1 MGSDALKFGANELAE
16 HLKYLFKG
24 FLIHGHV
31 SKIFA
36 FCVLIPLIKNNKNS
50 KSCSNNYRLIAISS
64 LIMKLLDH
72 IILHLFK
79 YSFLSNNLQ
88 FGFQKNLSTTLC
100 TWTMIECINYFT
112 NRGGPIYSC
121 LLDLTKAFDHVRHS
135 LLFKK
140 LRGKIPDIFLRLIIV
155 SYMSQSCCVRF
166 NNVDSD
172 SFSVVNGVR
181 QGAVA
186 SPVYFNVYLDD
197 LFTLMK
203 SSG

>member
-112 NRGGPIYSC
+112 KS
-121 LLDLTKAFDHVRHS
+121 FDHVRHS